1 MRQAPENVIAGL
13 GNLFRSGRRSNH
25 RYFHHLGNLAADD
38 AVGCHHRT
46 DDGMNL
52 IPRDQLP
59 KCIAGFSSI
68 GLVVFD
74 NQLDLL
80 AEDAAFGID
89 FFYSHN
95 HSINYRQTIGCHW
108 TGGRAYNSNLEG
120 FRRPLPPVSRSL
132 PLPLQG

>member
-1 MRQAPENVIAGL
+1 
-13 GNLFRSGRRSNH
+13 
-25 RYFHHLGNLAADD
+25 
-38 AVGCHHRT
+38 
-46 DDGMNL
+46 MNL

-95 HSINYRQTIGCHW
+95 HSINYRQAIGCHW

-120 FRRPLPPVSRSL
+120 FRRPYHQCRGHYHYRCKHDG
-132 PLPLQG
+132 QYA